1 MKKYKIGIIG
11 YGGFGK
17 FLHYWWEKLPNVEIV
32 AIADPHKNFQSQE
45 NFVVYR
51 DWKELIQD
59 KNIDIVSIVTPP
71 SLHTEMACAA
81 MKAGKHVLLEKPVAI
96 SEEGAREIIETQK
109 QTGRV
114 ITVDHMIRYNPII
127 QNLIKLG
134 KAGTFGKLRHVVV
147 NNYAQD
153 EALPADHW
161 FWKTEMSGGIFIE
174 HGVHFFDIV
183 NAIGNQEYIEVY
195 GCSDSRNENQRDR
208 MAAMVLYNEGLIAS
222 YYHAF
227 SGPGLFEQT
236 TIHLAYDLAR
246 IEIEGWMPMKGTV
259 KALVNGE
266 RKVQLESM
274 PGWTITELGELNT
287 LRDVSR
293 PEGWGSEDLAAE
305 NQAVSGGGIT
315 YQVDEMLSGNFEI
328 HQTKGEVYGKCV
340 QSILSDIIQKIEN
353 KDHKLAI
360 TIEDAFESLKTAILA
375 SQ

>member
-1 MKKYKIGIIG
+1 MRKYKIGIIG

-32 AIADPHKNFQSQE
+32 AIADPHKNFPSQE
-45 NFVVYR
+45 NYVIYR

-59 KNIDIVSIVTPP
+59 ENIDIISIVTPP
-71 SLHTEMACAA
+71 GLHTEMACEA

-96 SEEGAREIIETQK
+96 SEEGALEIIETQK
-109 QTGRV
+109 QTGKI

-134 KAGTFGKLRHVVV
+134 QTGTFGKLRHVVV

-153 EALPADHW
+153 EALPQEHW
-161 FWKTEMSGGIFIE
+161 FWKKEMSGGIFIE

-183 NAIGNQEYIEVY
+183 NALGNQRYTEVY
-195 GCSDSRNENQRDR
+195 GCSESRNENQRDR
-208 MAAMVLYNEGLIAS
+208 VAAMVLYNEGLIAN

-236 TIHLAYDLAR
+236 SIHLAYDLAR

-259 KALVNGE
+259 KALVNSQNKE
-266 RKVQLESM
+266 QLGTL
-274 PGWTITELGELNT
+274 PGWTVTEVGGLNT

-293 PEGWGSEDLAAE
+293 PEGWGGEDLQTE
-305 NQAVSGGGIT
+305 NQAVVCSGIT
-315 YQVDEMLSGNFEI
+315 YQVDEMLSGSFEI
-328 HQTKGEVYGKCV
+328 RQTKGEVYGKCI

-353 KDHKLAI
+353 RDHQLTI

-375 SQ
+375 SK

>member
-1 MKKYKIGIIG
+1 MKKYKVGIIG

-32 AIADPHKNFQSQE
+32 AIADPHKNFQSEE

-71 SLHTEMACAA
+71 NLHTEMACAA

-134 KAGTFGKLRHVVV
+134 QAGTFGKLRHVVV

-153 EALPADHW
+153 EALPQDHW
-161 FWKTEMSGGIFIE
+161 FWKTEMSGGIFVE

-195 GCSDSRNENQRDR
+195 GCTDSRNENQRDR

-259 KALVNGE
+259 KALVNGQG
-266 RKVQLESM
+266 KVQLENL

-293 PEGWGSEDLAAE
+293 PEGWGSEDLSAE
-305 NQAVSGGGIT
+305 NQAVKAGGIT
-315 YQVDEMLSGNFEI
+315 YRVDEMLSGNFEI

-340 QSILSDIIQKIEN
+340 QSILSDVIQKIEN
-353 KDHKLAI
+353 KDHKLTI

>member
-32 AIADPHKNFQSQE
+32 AIADPHKNFQSEE

-71 SLHTEMACAA
+71 SLHAEMACEA

-96 SEEGAREIIETQK
+96 SEEGALEIIETQK
-109 QTGRV
+109 QTGKV

-134 KAGTFGKLRHVVV
+134 QAGTFGKLRHVVV

-153 EALPADHW
+153 EALPSDHW

-195 GCSDSRNENQRDR
+195 GCTDSRNENQRDR

-259 KALVNGE
+259 KALVNSQG
-266 RKVQLESM
+266 KVQLESL
-274 PGWTITELGELNT
+274 PGWTITVHGELNT

-293 PEGWGSEDLAAE
+293 PEGWGSEDLSTE
-305 NQAVSGGGIT
+305 NQAVNAGGIT
-315 YQVDEMLSGNFEI
+315 YQVDEMLTGNFEI
-328 HQTKGEVYGKCV
+328 PQSKGEVYGKCV

-353 KDHKLAI
+353 KDHKLTI